1 MVSAFFVVNNTQ
13 IFAQTQDKEVIK
25 NRAVMKKDTIKE
37 PKKEEKKDKEPTEKP
52 QKSLTVQPTIM
63 VIPFAKE
70 NENLR
75 TVLEN
80 DINRRVGITKVK
92 EGFDKRGAT
101 TTDFL
106 AKLKQTQTEKV
117 MEMDNKNSL
126 KQQIIEL
133 SGADIYVETEVTQQ
147 ESGTGNYVTVIL
159 TAYDA
164 FTGQSLANKVCNS
177 PKFYTTDYTK
187 LTEKAVD
194 ACIDDFLNTMNI
206 KFGDIVKNGRSLS
219 MNITFAQGSK
229 NDLDMTIN
237 DKLLSEIIED
247 WLAKNAYKK
256 YYHVQGTTATKM
268 IIDDVRVPLKD
279 EKGNNYRTAKF
290 VAEFRKF
297 LKENQLECTRD
308 IQGSKIF
315 ITIQ

>member
-1 MVSAFFVVNNTQ
+1 
-13 IFAQTQDKEVIK
+13 
-25 NRAVMKKDTIKE
+25 MKKLILNHILFCAFYFATFSFAVQAQNQPKDSTKIEKNTKTPTI
-37 PKKEEKKDKEPTEKP
+37 
-52 QKSLTVQPTIM
+52 QPTIM

-75 TVLEN
+75 TILES
-80 DINRRVGITKVK
+80 DVNRRVGITKVK

-106 AKLKQTQTEKV
+106 AKLKQTQTEKAV
-117 MEMDNKNSL
+117 EMDNKNSL

-133 SGADIYVETEVTQQ
+133 SGADIYVETEVNLQ
-147 ESGTGNYVTVIL
+147 ESGSGNYVTVIL

-194 ACIDDFLNTMNI
+194 SCIDDFLNTMNI
-206 KFGDIVKNGRSLS
+206 KFGEIVKNGRSLS
-219 MNITFAQGSK
+219 MNITFAQDSK
-229 NDLDMTIN
+229 NDMDMTIN
-237 DKLLSEIIED
+237 DKLLSELIED
-247 WLAKNAYKK
+247 WLGQNTYKK

-268 IIDDVRVPLKD
+268 IIDDIRVPLKD

-297 LKENQLECTRD
+297 LKNSKLECTRD